1 MKVSGKA
8 KVSVCTILIIAAF
21 LLTGCGNA
29 LEWAADDDSR
39 EARLE
44 TARMAL
50 DDRNYAEARHIL
62 YELNN
67 RYPNDPEVSEL
78 LSNAYAVKAGL
89 DTFAL
94 LETIDAL
101 GDADQ
106 AGNIDMVGLVLG
118 NEKGTLTKVEIG
130 DKIGNLT
137 SAIDALG
144 RIQNLTYDQRIQRG
158 LLSVSR
164 AALTIAKIIM
174 HDTRRTKIILTE
186 KGIGDL
192 YRDLG
197 RTPELDEFA
206 AEMFDTLPDDM
217 ENVADSV
224 VAIGKVIGG
233 DKLAENFKKFKN
245 DVTDKYGNITA
256 DSLENY
262 IRDILSRIVTT

>member
-50 DDRNYAEARHIL
+50 DDGNYAEARHIL

-78 LSNAYAVKAGL
+78 LSNAYAGKAGL

-101 GDADQ
+101 DDEGQ

-118 NEKGTLTKVEIG
+118 DEKGTLTEDKISN
-130 DKIGNLT
+130 KIGNLT

-164 AALTIAKIIM
+164 AALTIAEIIM
-174 HDTRRTKIILTE
+174 ADIRGAGNIIEHIKLTEEGIRHLIRHLYFGIYPIDFHDT
-186 KGIGDL
+186 GD
-192 YRDLG
+192 R
-197 RTPELDEFA
+197 
-206 AEMFDTLPDDM
+206 
-217 ENVADSV
+217 
-224 VAIGKVIGG
+224 
-233 DKLAENFKKFKN
+233 
-245 DVTDKYGNITA
+245 
-256 DSLENY
+256 
-262 IRDILSRIVTT
+262 